1 MNSYSILI
9 STYNGENYVFEQISS
24 FFKQDIKP
32 KYVIVSDDGSSD
44 HTIQIIENIFEFNN
58 YHDYKIVY
66 GPKEGVS
73 INFLMSLKHC
83 KNSDY
88 IFLADQDDI
97 WISNKIE
104 TFFSYIN
111 KYGLSENIPQLYFS
125 DATLI
130 DDVGS
135 HIANS
140 FFDYQGITPAV
151 LNNDS
156 IIYKNCVQGASCCI
170 NKALKDLILSSLDQ
184 VNIKNLYMHD
194 WWIAL
199 LAKYYGQS
207 YFIDQPTLLY
217 RQHHNNQIGTFNK
230 KWKLFYYFRHLRKFI
245 TNFML
250 AIKQMKELEKFNH
263 VIPSSILKP
272 RSERKYRYVP
282 FLKRCIIYLFRL

>member
-1 MNSYSILI
+1 
-9 STYNGENYVFEQISS
+9 
-24 FFKQDIKP
+24 
-32 KYVIVSDDGSSD
+32 
-44 HTIQIIENIFEFNN
+44 
-58 YHDYKIVY
+58 
-66 GPKEGVS
+66 
-73 INFLMSLKHC
+73 
-83 KNSDY
+83 
-88 IFLADQDDI
+88 
-97 WISNKIE
+97 
-104 TFFSYIN
+104 
-111 KYGLSENIPQLYFS
+111 
-125 DATLI
+125 
-130 DDVGS
+130 
-135 HIANS
+135 
-140 FFDYQGITPAV
+140 
-151 LNNDS
+151 
-156 IIYKNCVQGASCCI
+156 
-170 NKALKDLILSSLDQ
+170 
-184 VNIKNLYMHD
+184 MHD

>member
-1 MNSYSILI
+1 MRLTYDII
-9 STYNGENYVFEQISS
+9 ICTYNGEKYISQQILSILRQ
-24 FFKQDIKP
+24 KIPPVK
-32 KYVIVSDDGSSD
+32 IIISDDGSSD
-44 HTIQIIENIFEFNN
+44 NTLEVIRKELRNTSYQYQII
-58 YHDYKIVY
+58 K
-66 GPKEGVS
+66 GPRLG
-73 INFLMSLKHC
+73 IIYNFLLSLKHT
-83 KNSDY
+83 SSEY

-97 WISNKIE
+97 WLPNKIE
-104 TFFSYIN
+104 TFLN
-111 KYGLSENIPQLYFS
+111 NIKKTPKNNSFPKLFFS
-125 DATLI
+125 DSILFKDNI
-130 DDVGS
+130 DIFS
-135 HIANS
+135 KS
-140 FFDYQGITPAV
+140 FFKYQGISSSF
-151 LNNDS
+151 LNDDS